1 MQRSILLLGYMIE
14 ILKISEDNVTR
25 DERGLR
31 KITGYKKNVRMI
43 TDYEKNYTCLLNI
56 SRGLCKVTEYKKCL
70 CIFYFI

>member
-1 MQRSILLLGYMIE
+1 MNE
-14 ILKISEDNVTR
+14 ILKISQDNVTS

-56 SRGLCKVTEYKKCL
+56 SRGLCKVT
-70 CIFYFI
+70 